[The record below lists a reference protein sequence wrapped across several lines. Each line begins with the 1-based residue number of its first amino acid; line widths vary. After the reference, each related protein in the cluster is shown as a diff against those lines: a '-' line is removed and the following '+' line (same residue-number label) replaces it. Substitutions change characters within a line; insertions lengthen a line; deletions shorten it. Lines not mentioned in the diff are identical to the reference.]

1 MSDPTSPSEGDPITR
16 LLEAC
21 LAGPEDEWV
30 ANAERTC
37 KEHPDH
43 ANELRRRFSMLTSS
57 GLVGPGDANATK
69 RMFGDFELLE
79 VLGQGGMGV
88 VHLARQRGT
97 DRIIALKQ
105 IRPELVGVDKAR
117 ARFRREVD
125 AIARLHH
132 PVICTVYEAGEV
144 NAVPY
149 VAMRYVA
156 GRSLAEHLAEAAA
169 DSDATATSVLCDTS
183 RGGINALIHVFEK
196 IAHGLHFAHE
206 SGVLHRDIKPG
217 NVMIDREGEPVLLDF
232 GLARP
237 EQSTGDSLT
246 ASGDELGTP
255 AYMSPEQISPRPGG
269 LDRRTDIY
277 SLAVTLYECLAGA
290 HPFPVPTRDG
300 LYRSILGGHAPN
312 LRRVCKHLP
321 ADLGVVVHMAMAV
334 DRNHRYETAA
344 AFAEDLRRVRHLEP
358 IAARA
363 PSPLQRLTRW
373 AQREP
378 IVAVLVAA
386 LLVISGVSAGLSIR
400 AEELRGDAE
409 LAKNV
414 AAVEAERA
422 RREADTARRVTDF
435 LVGLFKVVD
444 GSTFRGETIT
454 AREVLDQGF
463 TRIDAELTDEP
474 AIRARLMNTM
484 GLVYKHL
491 GVFDRAGELFQR
503 ALDLRREVGALATEI
518 AQNQRFK
525 AELKHYQGDYV
536 GAETG
541 YRASLATLLAA
552 GIGDHKDVAAALDL
566 TGRAR
571 RDQSDLDGAAI
582 LHEQARAMRQ
592 RLVDDKDGLAESHQ
606 SFGMLAIYRGDNAV
620 ALREFGAAID
630 LRRQV
635 FGPQSSYLPELLHGI
650 ATAHQNLGDLE
661 AAKVAIQDT
670 LTLSRKVFGAAHHS
684 IGYCESMLGTLAAD
698 AGKPAEAIARYQAA
712 RSVFE
717 VCFGPH
723 CREVATQI
731 HNLGTVARDTGDY
744 QQALRL
750 LQEGLVIRR
759 ELLPPISFDIGVSHA
774 DIGTVLE
781 RTGDRTTA
789 VASFERALEVW
800 SKLLGDDHARCQW
813 AISRILENLT
823 ALGSPAT
830 EVWRARLNK

>member
-1 MSDPTSPSEGDPITR
+1 MSDPTAPSEGDPIER

-30 ANAERTC
+30 ANTERTC
-37 KEHPDH
+37 LEHPEH
-43 ANELRRRFSMLTSS
+43 AGELRRRFRTLTSS
-57 GLVGPGDANATK
+57 GLVQGSEADSSK
-69 RMFGDFELLE
+69 HMFGDFELLE

-88 VHLARQRGT
+88 VHRARQRGT
-97 DRIIALKQ
+97 DRIVALKQ

-125 AIARLHH
+125 AIARLDH

-144 NAVPY
+144 DAVPY

-156 GRSLAEHLAEAAA
+156 GRSLAEHLAGAATAA
-169 DSDATATSVLCDTS
+169 DAAATSVLRNTS
-183 RGGINALIHVFEK
+183 RGGIHALIHVFEK
-196 IAHGLHFAHE
+196 VAHALHIAHE

-277 SLAVTLYECLAGA
+277 SLGVTLYECLAGA
-290 HPFPVPTRDG
+290 HPFAAPTRDG
-300 LYRSILGGHAPN
+300 LYRNILGGHAPN
-312 LRRVCKHLP
+312 LRRACKHLP

-334 DRNHRYETAA
+334 DRDHRYETAA
-344 AFAEDLRRVRHLEP
+344 AFAEDLRRVRQLEP
-358 IAARA
+358 IAARP

-378 IVAVLVAA
+378 IVAGLVAA
-386 LLVISGVSAGLSIR
+386 LLVISGVSAWLAIR
-400 AEELRGDAE
+400 AEDLRSEAE
-409 LAKNV
+409 LANTV
-414 AAVEAERA
+414 AAVEAEHA

-454 AREVLDQGF
+454 AREVLDQGSS
-463 TRIDAELTDEP
+463 RIDAELADEP

-491 GVFDRAGELFQR
+491 GVFDRAGELFAG
-503 ALDLRREVGALATEI
+503 ALDLRRETGALATEM
-518 AQNQRFK
+518 AENQRFL
-525 AELKHYQGDYV
+525 AELKHYQADYV

-541 YRASLATLLAA
+541 YRASLATLRAA
-552 GIGDHKDVAAALDL
+552 DLGDHPDVATVLDL
-566 TGRAR
+566 IGRAR

-592 RLVDDKDGLAESHQ
+592 RRIDDQDGLAESHQ
-606 SFGMLAIYRGDNAV
+606 SFGMLAVYRGDHEL
-620 ALREFGAAID
+620 ALRELGAAVD

-635 FGPQSSYLPELLHGI
+635 YGPESSYLPELLHGI
-650 ATAHQNLGDLE
+650 ATAHQNRGDLE

-670 LTLSRKVFGAAHHS
+670 LTLSRKVFGATHHS

-698 AGKPAEAIARYQAA
+698 AGRSAEAIAHYQVA

-717 VCFGPH
+717 VCFGPR

-744 QQALRL
+744 QEAQRL
-750 LQEGLVIRR
+750 LQEGLAIRR
-759 ELLPPISFDIGVSHA
+759 ELFPPISYDIGVSHA

-781 RTGDRTTA
+781 RSGDRTAA
-789 VASFERALEVW
+789 VASFERAFEVW
-800 SKLLGDDHARCQW
+800 SQLFGDDHAQCQW
-813 AISRILENLT
+813 AIGRILDNLT
-823 ALGSPAT
+823 ALGSTGT
-830 EVWRARLNK
+830 EVWRSRLKK